1 MNWLLILTVLFVA
14 ANVVWGFYRGFL
26 RVIYSMVA
34 WIVILVAVS
43 WLSPYVANY
52 LTEHTGLN
60 TYIEEGCNQKLH
72 EWADAKKQENQKEV
86 KEHGND
92 AGLPEIILQKLT
104 GESEVA
110 DQLLEDTGV
119 YEAITQKLVQMT
131 IQGIAYIIVFVLILI
146 ATRIIFIAFKIVD
159 KLPLIGG
166 INRSIGAVAGF
177 VKGMVVVWIVFALM
191 GMLPFFS
198 ICNSFTDAIFETVS
212 AATTTGASIFKNI
225 SIILII

>member
-52 LTEHTGLN
+52 LTEHTGLD

-92 AGLPEIILQKLT
+92 AGLPKIILQKLT

-110 DQLLEDTGV
+110 DQLLEDAGV

-131 IQGIAYIIVFVLILI
+131 IQGIAYI
-146 ATRIIFIAFKIVD
+146 IVD

-177 VKGMVVVWIVFALM
+177 VKGMVIVWIVFAGVAM
-191 GMLPFFS
+191 
-198 ICNSFTDAIFETVS
+198 T
-212 AATTTGASIFKNI
+212 ATTSFGQEIVQAIYASPLLIWLYENNLILTLLMNI
-225 SIILII
+225 L

>member
-1 MNWLLILTVLFVA
+1 MNWLLIVSVLFVA

-34 WIVILVAVS
+34 WIAILVAVS
-43 WLSPYVANY
+43 WLSPHVANY
-52 LTEHTGLN
+52 LTGHTRLDN
-60 TYIEEGCNQKLH
+60 
-72 EWADAKKQENQKEV
+72 EWVDDKKQEKQKEV

-119 YEAITQKLVQMT
+119 YEAVTQKLVQIT
-131 IQGIAYIIVFVLILI
+131 IQGIAYIIVFVFILI

-166 INRSIGAVAGF
+166 INQSIGAVAGF
-177 VKGMVVVWIVFALM
+177 VKGMVIIWIVFAGIAM
-191 GMLPFFS
+191 
-198 ICNSFTDAIFETVS
+198 T
-212 AATTTGASIFKNI
+212 ATTSFGQEIVQAIYASPLLTWLYENNLILTLLMNI
-225 SIILII
+225 L

>member
-131 IQGIAYIIVFVLILI
+131 IQGIAYI
-146 ATRIIFIAFKIVD
+146 AFKIVD

-177 VKGMVVVWIVFALM
+177 VKGMVVVWIVFAGVAM
-191 GMLPFFS
+191 
-198 ICNSFTDAIFETVS
+198 T
-212 AATTTGASIFKNI
+212 ATTSFGQEIVRAIYASPLLIWLYENNLILTLLMNI
-225 SIILII
+225 L

>member
-52 LTEHTGLN
+52 LTEHTGLD

-72 EWADAKKQENQKEV
+72 EWADAQKQENQKEV

-104 GESEVA
+104 GERSC
-110 DQLLEDTGV
+110 GS
-119 YEAITQKLVQMT
+119 ITRGYRRL
-131 IQGIAYIIVFVLILI
+131 
-146 ATRIIFIAFKIVD
+146 
-159 KLPLIGG
+159 
-166 INRSIGAVAGF
+166 
-177 VKGMVVVWIVFALM
+177 
-191 GMLPFFS
+191 
-198 ICNSFTDAIFETVS
+198 
-212 AATTTGASIFKNI
+212 
-225 SIILII
+225 

>member
-146 ATRIIFIAFKIVD
+146 ATRIILIAFKIVD

-177 VKGMVVVWIVFALM
+177 VKGMVIVWIVFAGVAM
-191 GMLPFFS
+191 
-198 ICNSFTDAIFETVS
+198 T
-212 AATTTGASIFKNI
+212 ATTSFGQEIVRAIYASPLLIWLYENNLILTLLMNI
-225 SIILII
+225 L